1 LVTPIS
7 VASAG
12 TELRAP
18 LHKETIMRIHAIET
32 GRVRIKQAQIEGRG
46 HGLWRQMQPMLSSE
60 WADWSPVY
68 AWAIEHPE
76 GVIVV
81 DTGSAAHLKSLPRW
95 HPYFRF
101 AVRFDIE
108 PEQEVGPQLRHLGI
122 GARDVKIVV
131 LTHMHID
138 HDGGLAHFPHSRIL
152 ASAGEIA
159 RASGVTGAFLGY
171 LPKRWPNWFAP
182 EPLAW
187 QPATYGPFATSA
199 GISAAGDVV
208 AVPTPGHTPN
218 HLSVIVRDGDHEVML
233 AGDTSYLES
242 TMLRGTVDGVSPDEA
257 VATATL
263 ARIREFCTQR
273 PTVYLP
279 AHDPHA
285 AQRLREHRAVGVQPI
300 ARKLERVAS

>member
-1 LVTPIS
+1 
-7 VASAG
+7 
-12 TELRAP
+12 
-18 LHKETIMRIHAIET
+18 MRIHAIET

-46 HGLWRQMQPMLSSE
+46 HGTWRQLQPILSSE

-81 DTGSAAHLKSLPRW
+81 DTGAAAHLKSLPRW

-108 PEQEVGPQLRHLGI
+108 PEQEVGPQLRGLGI
-122 GARDVKIVV
+122 GARDVRTVV

-159 RASGVTGAFLGY
+159 RASSIAGAVLGY
-171 LPKRWPNWFAP
+171 MPKRWPQWFAP

-187 QPATYGPFATSA
+187 QPTACGPFASSA
-199 GISAAGDVV
+199 PISAAGDVI
-208 AVPTPGHTPN
+208 ALPTPGHTPN
-218 HLSVIVRDGDHEVML
+218 HLSVIVRDGDHEIML
-233 AGDTSYLES
+233 AGDASYLES
-242 TMLRGTVDGVSPDEA
+242 TMLSGRVDGVSPDET
-257 VATATL
+257 VAAATL
-263 ARIREFCTQR
+263 ARLREFCSQR

-285 AQRLREHRAVGVQPI
+285 AQRLRQGRTVG
-300 ARKLERVAS
+300 ARVTARESELLAG

>member
-1 LVTPIS
+1 
-7 VASAG
+7 
-12 TELRAP
+12 
-18 LHKETIMRIHAIET
+18 MRIHAIET

-46 HGLWRQMQPMLSSE
+46 HGTWRQLQPILSSE

-81 DTGSAAHLKSLPRW
+81 DTGAAAHLKSLPRW

-108 PEQEVGPQLRHLGI
+108 PEQEVGPQLRGLGI
-122 GARDVKIVV
+122 GARDVKTVV

-159 RASGVTGAFLGY
+159 RTSGIAGAMLGY
-171 LPKRWPNWFAP
+171 LPKRWPKWFAP

-187 QPATYGPFATSA
+187 QPTACGPFASSA
-199 GISAAGDVV
+199 PISAAGDVI

-218 HLSVIVRDGDHEVML
+218 HLSVVVRDGDHEIML
-233 AGDTSYLES
+233 AGDASYLES
-242 TMLRGTVDGVSPDEA
+242 TMLGGTVDGVSPDET
-257 VATATL
+257 VAAATL
-263 ARIREFCTQR
+263 ARIREFCSQR
-273 PTVYLP
+273 PVVYLP

-285 AQRLREHRAVGVQPI
+285 AQRLRQSGTVGAPASGRAL
-300 ARKLERVAS
+300 ASVAS

>member
-1 LVTPIS
+1 
-7 VASAG
+7 
-12 TELRAP
+12 
-18 LHKETIMRIHAIET
+18 MRIHAIET

-46 HGLWRQMQPMLSSE
+46 HGLVRQLQPLLSSE

-101 AVRFDIE
+101 AVSFDIE
-108 PEQEVGPQLRHLGI
+108 PEQEVGPQLRRLGI
-122 GARDVKIVV
+122 GVRDVRTVV

-138 HDGGLAHFPHSRIL
+138 HDGGLAHFPHSRIV

-159 RASGVTGAFLGY
+159 RASGVSGAILGY
-171 LPKRWPNWFAP
+171 LPQRWPKWFAP

-187 QPATYGPFATSA
+187 QPTAYGSFASSA
-199 GISAAGDVV
+199 RISVAGDVI

-218 HLSVIVRDGDHEVML
+218 HLSVIARDGDREIML
-233 AGDTSYLES
+233 AGDASYLES
-242 TMLRGTVDGVSPDEA
+242 TMRSGTVDGVSPDEA
-257 VATATL
+257 VAAATL
-263 ARIREFCTQR
+263 ARIGEFCAQR

-285 AQRLREHRAVGVQPI
+285 AQRLRERRAVG
-300 ARKLERVAS
+300 ARATARELERVAS

>member
-1 LVTPIS
+1 
-7 VASAG
+7 
-12 TELRAP
+12 
-18 LHKETIMRIHAIET
+18 MRIHAIET

-46 HGLWRQMQPMLSSE
+46 HGTWRQLQPILSSE

-81 DTGSAAHLKSLPRW
+81 DTGAAAHLKSLPRW

-108 PEQEVGPQLRHLGI
+108 PEQEVGPQLRGLGI
-122 GARDVKIVV
+122 GARDVKTVV
-131 LTHMHID
+131 LTHLHID

-159 RASGVTGAFLGY
+159 RTSGISGAMLGY
-171 LPKRWPNWFAP
+171 LPKRWPEWFAP

-187 QPATYGPFATSA
+187 QPTACGPFASSA
-199 GISAAGDVV
+199 RISAAGDVI

-218 HLSVIVRDGDHEVML
+218 HLSVVVRDGDHEIML
-233 AGDTSYLES
+233 AGDASYLES
-242 TMLRGTVDGVSPDEA
+242 TMLSGTVDGVSPDET
-257 VATATL
+257 VAAATL
-263 ARIREFCTQR
+263 ARIREFCSQR

-285 AQRLREHRAVGVQPI
+285 AQRLRQGRTVG
-300 ARKLERVAS
+300 ARVTARESELLAG

>member
-1 LVTPIS
+1 
-7 VASAG
+7 
-12 TELRAP
+12 
-18 LHKETIMRIHAIET
+18 MRIHAIET

-46 HGLWRQMQPMLSSE
+46 HGTWRQLQPILSSE

-81 DTGSAAHLKSLPRW
+81 DTGAAAHLKSLPRW

-108 PEQEVGPQLRHLGI
+108 PEQEAGPQLRGLGI
-122 GARDVKIVV
+122 GARDVKTVV
-131 LTHMHID
+131 LTHLHID

-159 RASGVTGAFLGY
+159 RTSGIAGAMLGY
-171 LPKRWPNWFAP
+171 LPKRWPKWFAP

-187 QPATYGPFATSA
+187 QPTACGPFASSA
-199 GISAAGDVV
+199 PISAAGDVI

-218 HLSVIVRDGDHEVML
+218 HLSVVVRDGDHEIML
-233 AGDTSYLES
+233 AGDASYLES
-242 TMLRGTVDGVSPDEA
+242 TMLSGTVDGVSPDET
-257 VATATL
+257 VAAATL
-263 ARIREFCTQR
+263 ARIREFCSQR
-273 PTVYLP
+273 PVVYLP

-285 AQRLREHRAVGVQPI
+285 AQRLRQSRSVGAPASGRAL
-300 ARKLERVAS
+300 ASVAS